1 MYNFFLKLFFPPLYT
16 LVRLGYMFSGLYN
29 MHGSPKKTK
38 TTTTKN
44 TTRTT
49 TKPLGISA
57 VTKKKTCFEKPI
69 NTNAKLCAGVLKV
82 FKETSSW
89 KLNTFLRHCVMT
101 SHFQTLQAACRSSA
115 QRQLLWKAAA
125 AEACSWFAHAQYAG
139 YCSLFNNGEIT
150 RWVAVRQNVNKIR
163 YSLRTF

>member
-29 MHGSPKKTK
+29 MHGSPKKQKLQQQK
-38 TTTTKN
+38 TPPEQQQN
-44 TTRTT
+44 LWES
-49 TKPLGISA
+49 PLWQN
-57 VTKKKTCFEKPI
+57 KKTCFEKPI

-115 QRQLLWKAAA
+115 LRQLLWKAAA